1 MEYRNL
7 GSSGTKVSVIGL
19 GTNNFGRRLNTS
31 ETKKVIDT
39 ALDEGIN
46 FLDTSNSYGD
56 TLSEEYIGNAIKN
69 KRSDII
75 LATKV
80 YSKIGDRP
88 NDMGAGKVHIIREVE
103 NSLKRL
109 QTDYIDLYQI
119 HFWDNSTPIEE
130 TLRALN
136 YLIDSGKVRYIGCS
150 NFTSWQLSLSQETA
164 KSLNMEKFI
173 TVQPEYSLL
182 NRDIE
187 KELIPACE
195 YYNVGI
201 LPYFPLASGV
211 LTGKYKRG
219 ENMPEGTRLSEN
231 KERADEILTSETYS
245 ILERLE
251 IFAKARNRTLLDLA
265 FAWLLSNPLVSS
277 VIAGATKQEQVV
289 SNARTHNWKLSKIE
303 VNEVNEI
310 LGN

>member
-1 MEYRNL
+1 
-7 GSSGTKVSVIGL
+7 
-19 GTNNFGRRLNTS
+19 
-31 ETKKVIDT
+31 
-39 ALDEGIN
+39 
-46 FLDTSNSYGD
+46 
-56 TLSEEYIGNAIKN
+56 
-69 KRSDII
+69 
-75 LATKV
+75 
-80 YSKIGDRP
+80 
-88 NDMGAGKVHIIREVE
+88 MGAGKVHIIREVE